1 MLKNKT
7 VIITGSSRGI
17 GRQLALDFAKA
28 GANIVLNARQEI
40 PVEIIEQIE
49 AIGVK
54 VHIVLGDVQEKEV
67 AKRLINEAKETFGSV
82 DVLINNAGITRDGL
96 IMRMSEE
103 DFDTVLNVNLKGS
116 FNTIQAASK
125 IMLKQKSGT
134 IINLSSVIGLIGN
147 AGQANYAA
155 SKAGVIGLTKS
166 VARELA
172 SRGITCNA
180 IAPGFIET
188 EMTNS
193 LNIKVKEQAV
203 QQIPLNKMGTTKD
216 IAQAALFLA
225 TQPYITG
232 QVLNV
237 DGGMVMNG

>member
-49 AIGVK
+49 AVGVK

-67 AKRLINEAKETFGSV
+67 AKRLIDEAKEIFGSV

-125 IMLKQKSGT
+125 IMLKQRSGT

>member
-49 AIGVK
+49 AVGVK

-67 AKRLINEAKETFGSV
+67 AKRLIDEAKETFGSV

-125 IMLKQKSGT
+125 IMLKQRSGT

>member
-1 MLKNKT
+1 MLKSKT

-125 IMLKQKSGT
+125 IMLKQRSGT